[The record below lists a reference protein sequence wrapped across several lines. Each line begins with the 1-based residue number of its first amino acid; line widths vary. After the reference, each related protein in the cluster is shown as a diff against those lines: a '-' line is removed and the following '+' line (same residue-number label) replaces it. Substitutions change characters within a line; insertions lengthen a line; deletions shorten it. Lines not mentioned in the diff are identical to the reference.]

1 MEKYIDDYAR
11 QGLMGSM
18 PNSSKR
24 NELLTRLTDEWIEQ
38 LKAETD
44 SVVIGHHN
52 TFKSKER
59 NELTHWRVLVL
70 ECGGKRLSIY
80 PDGGFLNGWSF
91 YKEPGVRTKFYDA
104 DSIEITDIID
114 LVRNADIKYDINM
127 TDC

>member
-1 MEKYIDDYAR
+1 M
-11 QGLMGSM
+11 
-18 PNSSKR
+18 
-24 NELLTRLTDEWIEQ
+24 
-38 LKAETD
+38 KAETD

-114 LVRNADIKYDINM
+114 FVRNADIKYDINM